1 MVRHAPNLRG
11 RLVLPSHGK
20 YRTLSIL
27 EHKTFYKICYA
38 NKWLG
43 TSVAFVTDR
52 WIFGAITYLT
62 TAIINS
68 C

>member
-27 EHKTFYKICYA
+27 EHKTFYNISYA
-38 NKWLG
+38 NKWQKSSSG
-43 TSVAFVTDR
+43 NRPIKF
-52 WIFGAITYLT
+52 
-62 TAIINS
+62 
-68 C
+68 

>member
-38 NKWLG
+38 NKRSGISATLMTRRSG
-43 TSVAFVTDR
+43 
-52 WIFGAITYLT
+52 
-62 TAIINS
+62 
-68 C
+68 